1 MCLYEFRRC
10 LARDETAL
18 QKALFE
24 GDATD
29 TASDMMRCRWSKC
42 ASSGLGHGSKL
53 CPYIVVR
60 HDIVPLREWERIQL
74 YDAVSHKMMVD
85 HGCPKCWATISAEGW
100 ADILNT
106 KDRENLTAV
115 MWAEALQDDS
125 DEDVSDMDASQEEF
139 DEREDPEQFDLDEY
153 QMNDE
158 DTITDSY
165 KGMEAERSKK
175 RKRSLSRESTNDE
188 NSIPLAPWILRSSR
202 RKPRFGT
209 FIPETSSESEAE
221 RDDDDLRAQQR
232 KEVELQMGEQASKD
246 QYEVERKAREKAA
259 QQFDSGIGGDPDL
272 ARALQA
278 SLRENYPER
287 RGSYEPTIPY
297 TETSRKPKIN
307 SHDRSRENVEVD
319 FTEVLTEH
327 QPATDDGRPV
337 TLPASQSSNRHGT
350 SPCPNETMSEQ
361 LATLLEEKGAWQKEK
376 AALVS
381 QNAKLL
387 QENANLVQ
395 RQAAQMRRIQE
406 LEELCFGVP
415 DK

>member
-1 MCLYEFRRC
+1 MCLYDFRHC
-10 LARDETAL
+10 LARDESAL

-24 GDATD
+24 GDAAD
-29 TASDMMRCRWSKC
+29 TAYDVMRCRWSKC

-60 HDIVPLREWERIQL
+60 HDIEPLREWERIQL
-74 YDAVSHKMMVD
+74 YDAVSHKVMVD
-85 HGCPKCWATISAEGW
+85 HGCPKCWATISTEGW

-125 DEDVSDMDASQEEF
+125 DEDVSDIDASQEEF
-139 DEREDPEQFDLDEY
+139 DQGEKPEVFDLDRY

-158 DTITDSY
+158 DTITDNY
-165 KGMEAERSKK
+165 QGMEAERSKK
-175 RKRSLSRESTNDE
+175 RKRSLSRESTDDG
-188 NSIPLAPWILRSSR
+188 NSVPLAPWILRSSR

-209 FIPETSSESEAE
+209 FISGASSESGAY

-232 KEVELQMGEQASKD
+232 EEVELQMAEQASKD
-246 QYEVERKAREKAA
+246 QYKVEQKARERAV
-259 QQFDSGIGGDPDL
+259 QQFDLGIGGDADL

-278 SLRENYPER
+278 SLRENNAER
-287 RGSYEPTIPY
+287 RASCEPIIPS
-297 TETSRKPKIN
+297 TETSRKPKVN
-307 SHDRSRENVEVD
+307 SHDHSRGNVEVD

-327 QPATDDGRPV
+327 QAAIENGRPV
-337 TLPASQSSNRHGT
+337 TPPASRSSIGHGT
-350 SPCPNETMSEQ
+350 SLRSDETMSEQ

-395 RQAAQMRRIQE
+395 RQAGQMRRIQR
-406 LEELCFGVP
+406 LEELCFRVP
-415 DK
+415 DN

>member
-1 MCLYEFRRC
+1 
-10 LARDETAL
+10 LACDELAL

-24 GDATD
+24 GDAAD
-29 TASDMMRCRWSKC
+29 TAYDVMRCRWSKC

-60 HDIVPLREWERIQL
+60 HDIEPLREWERIQL
-74 YDAVSHKMMVD
+74 YDAVSHKVMVD

-100 ADILNT
+100 ADVLNT

-125 DEDVSDMDASQEEF
+125 DEDASDIDASQEEF
-139 DEREDPEQFDLDEY
+139 DQGENPEVFDLDSY

-158 DTITDSY
+158 DTIADNDQ
-165 KGMEAERSKK
+165 GMEAERSKK
-175 RKRSLSRESTNDE
+175 RKRSLSRESTDDG
-188 NSIPLAPWILRSSR
+188 NSVPLAPWILRSSR

-209 FIPETSSESEAE
+209 FICEASSESEAY

-232 KEVELQMGEQASKD
+232 EEVELQMAEQASKD
-246 QYEVERKAREKAA
+246 QYEVEQKARERAV
-259 QQFDSGIGGDPDL
+259 QQFGSGIGGDADL

-278 SLRENYPER
+278 SLRENYAER
-287 RGSYEPTIPY
+287 RASCEPTIPS
-297 TETSRKPKIN
+297 TETGRKPKVN
-307 SHDRSRENVEVD
+307 SHGRSRGNVEVD

-327 QPATDDGRPV
+327 QAATENGRPV
-337 TLPASQSSNRHGT
+337 TPPASQCSKGHGT
-350 SPCPNETMSEQ
+350 SPYPDETMSEQ
-361 LATLLEEKGAWQKEK
+361 LATLLGEKGAWQKEK

-381 QNAKLL
+381 LNAKLL

-395 RQAAQMRRIQE
+395 RQADQMRRIQT
-406 LEELCFGVP
+406 LEEVCFQVP

>member
-1 MCLYEFRRC
+1 

-24 GDATD
+24 GDAAD
-29 TASDMMRCRWSKC
+29 TASDLMRCRWSKC

-60 HDIVPLREWERIQL
+60 HDIVPLTEWERIQL
-74 YDAVSHKMMVD
+74 YDAVSHKVMVD

-100 ADILNT
+100 ADVLNT
-106 KDRENLTAV
+106 KDQENLTAV

-125 DEDVSDMDASQEEF
+125 DEDGSDIDGSQEEF
-139 DEREDPEQFDLDEY
+139 DQGKDPEVFDLDEC
-153 QMNDE
+153 QVNDE
-158 DTITDSY
+158 DTITYSY
-165 KGMEAERSKK
+165 KGMEAERPKK
-175 RKRSLSRESTNDE
+175 RKRSLSRESTDDE
-188 NSIPLAPWILRSSR
+188 HSVPLAPWILRSSR

-209 FIPETSSESEAE
+209 FISEASWESEADG
-221 RDDDDLRAQQR
+221 DDDDLRAQQR
-232 KEVELQMGEQASKD
+232 EEVELQMAEQASED
-246 QYEVERKAREKAA
+246 QYEVEQKAREIAV
-259 QQFDSGIGGDPDL
+259 QQFDSGIGGDADL

-278 SLRENYPER
+278 SLQENYAEL
-287 RGSYEPTIPY
+287 RGSCEPTIPP
-297 TETSRKPKIN
+297 TERSRKPKVN
-307 SHDRSRENVEVD
+307 SHDRSRGNVEVD
-319 FTEVLTEH
+319 FTEGLTEH
-327 QPATDDGRPV
+327 QAATEDGRPV
-337 TLPASQSSNRHGT
+337 TPPASQNSNRHST

-395 RQAAQMRRIQE
+395 RQAGQMRRIQT
-406 LEELCFGVP
+406 LEEVCFRVP

>member
-1 MCLYEFRRC
+1 MCLYEFRTC
-10 LARDETAL
+10 LARDESAL

-24 GDATD
+24 EDAAD
-29 TASDMMRCRWSKC
+29 TAYGLMRCRWSKC

-60 HDIVPLREWERIQL
+60 HDSEPLREWERIQL
-74 YDAVSHKMMVD
+74 YDAVSHKVMVD

-106 KDRENLTAV
+106 EDRENLTAV

-139 DEREDPEQFDLDEY
+139 DQREDPEQFDLDEY

-175 RKRSLSRESTNDE
+175 RRRSLSRESTDDE
-188 NSIPLAPWILRSSR
+188 HSVPLAPWILRSSR
-202 RKPRFGT
+202 RKPRFDT
-209 FIPETSSESEAE
+209 FISEASSEWEAN
-221 RDDDDLRAQQR
+221 RDDDDDLRAQQR
-232 KEVELQMGEQASKD
+232 KEVELQMAE
-246 QYEVERKAREKAA
+246 ERAV
-259 QQFDSGIGGDPDL
+259 QQFDSGIGGDADL
-272 ARALQA
+272 AQAPQA

-287 RGSYEPTIPY
+287 RGSCEPTIPPM
-297 TETSRKPKIN
+297 ERSGKPNN
-307 SHDRSRENVEVD
+307 SHDRSRGNVEAD

-327 QPATDDGRPV
+327 QAATENGRPV
-337 TLPASQSSNRHGT
+337 TPPASQSSNGHST
-350 SPCPNETMSEQ
+350 SPCSNETMSEQ

-415 DK
+415 NK